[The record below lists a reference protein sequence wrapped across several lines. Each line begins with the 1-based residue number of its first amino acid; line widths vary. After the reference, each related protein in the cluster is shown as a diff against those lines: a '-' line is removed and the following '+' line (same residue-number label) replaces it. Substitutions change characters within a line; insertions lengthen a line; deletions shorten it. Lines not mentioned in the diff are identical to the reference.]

1 MNFSCV
7 SLHHSRSTTL
17 RCFLPQKNT
26 SRILFL
32 FLDLSASSALCS
44 LCLLAALPA
53 DHALQLESSP
63 RLCPGGLISARLQP
77 RQDRQYVLLR
87 CVTVDN
93 AAHCILSFSHNHE
106 KKWMLKSHMDTS
118 IIFYLIISSPVLSL
132 AKIYATMT
140 LFPFLYSI
148 KKLAKERKESVCFLF
163 IQIFFPPL
171 NLDLAKA
178 K

>member
-1 MNFSCV
+1 MFLATEKYFTNPFSFLGPLCLFCPMLPLLAG
-7 SLHHSRSTTL
+7 SSPSRP
-17 RCFLPQKNT
+17 C
-26 SRILFL
+26 
-32 FLDLSASSALCS
+32 SSAREFS
-44 LCLLAALPA
+44 
-53 DHALQLESSP
+53 

-106 KKWMLKSHMDTS
+106 KKWMLKSHMDIS

-163 IQIFFPPL
+163 IQIFFPLL

>member
-17 RCFLPQKNT
+17 RCLLPQKNT

-32 FLDLSASSALCS
+32 SLDLSASSALCS
-44 LCLLAALPA
+44 LCLLAALPV
-53 DHALQLESSP
+53 DHALQLESSLASVLEVSSLP
-63 RLCPGGLISARLQP
+63 DCS
-77 RQDRQYVLLR
+77 QDRTGRYVLLR

-163 IQIFFPPL
+163 IQIFSPL
-171 NLDLAKA
+171 
-178 K
+178 